1 MTEPFTALT
10 SSYGFQ
16 RAMANLTGRKVRKY
30 LVVLDVDSTM
40 IEQEVIELLA
50 ERVGLRDQVK
60 TLTDLAMAGE
70 IDFREAL
77 LQRVGLLKGL
87 SAEVFKELL
96 AEVRVTDGVPEL
108 VSAIHKSGGL
118 VGAIS
123 GGFVQVL
130 EPLAEKLNLD
140 FFKANNLETSDGVMT
155 GKIVGD
161 IIDAEMKART
171 LLQWAEECGFDSDNT
186 VAVGDGANDIQMLK
200 ASGFAVAFRPK
211 DILRD
216 HADLIIEGDSL
227 EPLISVLEL
236 RSS

>member
-1 MTEPFTALT
+1 
-10 SSYGFQ
+10 
-16 RAMANLTGRKVRKY
+16 
-30 LVVLDVDSTM
+30 M

-60 TLTDLAMAGE
+60 ILTDQAMAGE

-77 LQRVGLLKGL
+77 LKRVGLLEGL
-87 SAEVFKELL
+87 NAKVLEELL
-96 AEVRVTDGVPEL
+96 AEIRITHGVPEL
-108 VSAIHKSGGL
+108 ISAVHNSGGL

-123 GGFVQVL
+123 GGFSQVL
-130 EPLAEKLNLD
+130 ELLSAKLNLD
-140 FFKANNLETSDGVMT
+140 FFKANDLEIEDGVMT
-155 GKIVGD
+155 GRIIGD
-161 IIDAEMKART
+161 IVDAEMKAHT
-171 LLQWAEECGFDSDNT
+171 LLEWAGEYGFDVSST

-211 DILRD
+211 EVLRD

-236 RSS
+236 RPS

>member
-1 MTEPFTALT
+1 M
-10 SSYGFQ
+10 
-16 RAMANLTGRKVRKY
+16 KKY
-30 LVVLDVDSTM
+30 LLVLDVDSTM

-60 TLTDLAMAGE
+60 ILTDQAMAGE
-70 IDFREAL
+70 IDFRTAL
-77 LQRVGLLKGL
+77 LKRVGLLEGL
-87 SAEVFKELL
+87 TDQVFQEVL
-96 AEVRVTDGVPEL
+96 ADIRVTAGVPEL
-108 VSAIHKSGGL
+108 VSAVHKSGGL

-123 GGFVQVL
+123 GGFSQVL
-130 EPLAEKLNLD
+130 EPLADKLSLD
-140 FFKANNLETSDGVMT
+140 FFQANNLEIKEGVIT
-155 GKIVGD
+155 GKIFGD
-161 IIDAEMKART
+161 IVDADMKART
-171 LLQWAEECGFDSDNT
+171 LLEWAGEHGFDVSNT

-211 DILRD
+211 EILRD

>member
-1 MTEPFTALT
+1 
-10 SSYGFQ
+10 
-16 RAMANLTGRKVRKY
+16 
-30 LVVLDVDSTM
+30 M

-60 TLTDLAMAGE
+60 ILTDQAMAGE

-77 LQRVGLLKGL
+77 LKRVGLLEGL
-87 SAEVFKELL
+87 NAKVLEELL
-96 AEVRVTDGVPEL
+96 TEIRITHGVPEL
-108 VSAIHKSGGL
+108 ISAVHNSGGL

-123 GGFVQVL
+123 GGFSQVL
-130 EPLAEKLNLD
+130 ELLSAKLNLD
-140 FFKANNLETSDGVMT
+140 FFKANNLDIENDVIT
-155 GKIVGD
+155 GNVIGD
-161 IIDAEMKART
+161 IVDADMKART
-171 LLQWAEECGFDSDNT
+171 LLQWAEEYGFDISST

-211 DILRD
+211 EILRD
-216 HADLIIEGDSL
+216 YADLIIEGDSL

>member
-1 MTEPFTALT
+1 M
-10 SSYGFQ
+10 
-16 RAMANLTGRKVRKY
+16 KKY
-30 LVVLDVDSTM
+30 LLVLDVDSTM

-60 TLTDLAMAGE
+60 ILTDQAMAGE
-70 IDFREAL
+70 IDFRTAL
-77 LQRVGLLKGL
+77 LKRVGLLEGL
-87 SAEVFKELL
+87 TDQVFQEVL
-96 AEVRVTDGVPEL
+96 ADIRVTAGVPEL
-108 VSAIHKSGGL
+108 VSAVHKSGGL

-123 GGFVQVL
+123 GGFSQVL
-130 EPLAEKLNLD
+130 EPLADKLSLD
-140 FFKANNLETSDGVMT
+140 FLQANNLEIEEGVIT
-155 GKIVGD
+155 GKIIGD
-161 IIDAEMKART
+161 IVDADMKART
-171 LLQWAEECGFDSDNT
+171 LLEWAGEHGFDVSNT

-211 DILRD
+211 EILRD

>member
-1 MTEPFTALT
+1 M
-10 SSYGFQ
+10 
-16 RAMANLTGRKVRKY
+16 KKY
-30 LVVLDVDSTM
+30 LLVLDVDSTL

-60 TLTDLAMAGE
+60 TVTDQAMAGE
-70 IDFREAL
+70 IDFGEAL
-77 LQRVGLLKGL
+77 LQRVRLLEGLTDQVFQ
-87 SAEVFKELL
+87 EVL
-96 AEVRVTDGVPEL
+96 ADIRVTDGVPEL
-108 VSAIHKSGGL
+108 VSAVHKSGGM

-123 GGFVQVL
+123 GGFSQVL
-130 EPLAEKLNLD
+130 EPLADKLSLD
-140 FFKANNLETSDGVMT
+140 FFKANNLEVKDGVIT
-155 GKIVGD
+155 GEIIGD
-161 IIDAEMKART
+161 IVDAEVKART
-171 LLQWAEECGFDSDNT
+171 MLDWAREYGFDVSNT

-216 HADLIIEGDSL
+216 YADLVIEGDSL

>member
-1 MTEPFTALT
+1 MKKFL
-10 SSYGFQ
+10 
-16 RAMANLTGRKVRKY
+16 L
-30 LVVLDVDSTM
+30 VLDVDSTL

-60 TLTDLAMAGE
+60 TVTDQAMAGE

-77 LQRVGLLKGL
+77 LQRVRLLEGLTDQVFQ
-87 SAEVFKELL
+87 EVL
-96 AEVRVTDGVPEL
+96 ADIRVTDGVPEL
-108 VSAIHKSGGL
+108 VSAVHKSGGM

-123 GGFVQVL
+123 GGFSQVL
-130 EPLAEKLNLD
+130 EPLADKLSLD
-140 FFKANNLETSDGVMT
+140 FFKANNLEVKDGVIT
-155 GKIVGD
+155 GEIIGD
-161 IIDAEMKART
+161 IVDAEVKART
-171 LLQWAEECGFDSDNT
+171 MLDWAREDGFDVSNI

-216 HADLIIEGDSL
+216 YADLVIEGDSL

>member
-1 MTEPFTALT
+1 MKKFL
-10 SSYGFQ
+10 
-16 RAMANLTGRKVRKY
+16 L
-30 LVVLDVDSTM
+30 VLDVDSTL

-60 TLTDLAMAGE
+60 TVTDQAMAGE

-77 LQRVGLLKGL
+77 LQRVRLLEGLTDQVFQ
-87 SAEVFKELL
+87 EVL
-96 AEVRVTDGVPEL
+96 ADIRVTDGVPEL
-108 VSAIHKSGGL
+108 VSAVHKSGGM

-123 GGFVQVL
+123 GGFSQVL
-130 EPLAEKLNLD
+130 EPLADKLSLD
-140 FFKANNLETSDGVMT
+140 FFKANNLEVKDGVIT
-155 GKIVGD
+155 GEIIGD
-161 IIDAEMKART
+161 IVDAEVKART
-171 LLQWAEECGFDSDNT
+171 MLDWAREHGFDVSNT

-216 HADLIIEGDSL
+216 YADLVIEGDSL

>member
-1 MTEPFTALT
+1 VKTFL
-10 SSYGFQ
+10 
-16 RAMANLTGRKVRKY
+16 L
-30 LVVLDVDSTM
+30 VLDVDSTL

-60 TLTDLAMAGE
+60 TVTDQAMAGE

-77 LQRVGLLKGL
+77 LQRVRLLEGLTDQVFQ
-87 SAEVFKELL
+87 EVL
-96 AEVRVTDGVPEL
+96 ADIRVTDGVPEL
-108 VSAIHKSGGL
+108 VSAVHKSGGM

-123 GGFVQVL
+123 GGFSQVL
-130 EPLAEKLNLD
+130 EPLADKLSLD
-140 FFKANNLETSDGVMT
+140 FFKANNLEVKDGVIT
-155 GKIVGD
+155 GEIIGD
-161 IIDAEMKART
+161 IVDAEVKART
-171 LLQWAEECGFDSDNT
+171 MLDWAREYGFDVSNT

-216 HADLIIEGDSL
+216 YADLVIEGDSL

>member
-1 MTEPFTALT
+1 M
-10 SSYGFQ
+10 
-16 RAMANLTGRKVRKY
+16 KKY
-30 LVVLDVDSTM
+30 LLVLDVDSTM

-60 TLTDLAMAGE
+60 ILTVQAMAGE
-70 IDFREAL
+70 IDFRTAL
-77 LQRVGLLKGL
+77 LKRVGLLEGL
-87 SAEVFKELL
+87 TDQVFQEVL
-96 AEVRVTDGVPEL
+96 ADIRVTAGVPEL
-108 VSAIHKSGGL
+108 VSAVHKSGGL

-123 GGFVQVL
+123 GGFSQVL
-130 EPLAEKLNLD
+130 EPLADKLSLD
-140 FFKANNLETSDGVMT
+140 FFQANNLEIEEGVIT
-155 GKIVGD
+155 GKIIGD
-161 IIDAEMKART
+161 IVDADMKART
-171 LLQWAEECGFDSDNT
+171 LLEWAGEHGFDVSNT

-211 DILRD
+211 EVLRD

>member
-1 MTEPFTALT
+1 
-10 SSYGFQ
+10 
-16 RAMANLTGRKVRKY
+16 
-30 LVVLDVDSTM
+30 M

-60 TLTDLAMAGE
+60 ILTDQAMAGE

-77 LQRVGLLKGL
+77 LKRVGLLEGL
-87 SAEVFKELL
+87 NAKVLEELL
-96 AEVRVTDGVPEL
+96 AEIRITHGVPEL
-108 VSAIHKSGGL
+108 ISAVHNSGGL

-123 GGFVQVL
+123 GGFSQVL
-130 EPLAEKLNLD
+130 ELLSAKLNLD
-140 FFKANNLETSDGVMT
+140 FFKANNLDIENDVIT
-155 GKIVGD
+155 GNVIGD
-161 IIDAEMKART
+161 IVDADMKART
-171 LLQWAEECGFDSDNT
+171 LLQWAEEYGFDISST

-211 DILRD
+211 EILRD
-216 HADLIIEGDSL
+216 YADLIIEGDSL

>member
-1 MTEPFTALT
+1 
-10 SSYGFQ
+10 
-16 RAMANLTGRKVRKY
+16 
-30 LVVLDVDSTM
+30 M

-60 TLTDLAMAGE
+60 ILTDQAMAGE

-77 LQRVGLLKGL
+77 LKRVGLLEGL
-87 SAEVFKELL
+87 NAKVLEELL
-96 AEVRVTDGVPEL
+96 AEIRITHGVPEL
-108 VSAIHKSGGL
+108 ISAVHNSGGL

-123 GGFVQVL
+123 GGFSQVL
-130 EPLAEKLNLD
+130 ELLSAKLNLD
-140 FFKANNLETSDGVMT
+140 FFKANNLEIENDVIT
-155 GKIVGD
+155 GKIIGEIV
-161 IIDAEMKART
+161 DAEVKART
-171 LLQWAEECGFDSDNT
+171 LLRWAGEYGFDLSST

-211 DILRD
+211 EVLRD

-236 RSS
+236 RPS

>member
-1 MTEPFTALT
+1 M
-10 SSYGFQ
+10 
-16 RAMANLTGRKVRKY
+16 KKY
-30 LVVLDVDSTM
+30 LLVLDVDSTM

-60 TLTDLAMAGE
+60 ILTDQAMAGE
-70 IDFREAL
+70 IDFRTAL
-77 LQRVGLLKGL
+77 LKRVGLLEGL
-87 SAEVFKELL
+87 TDQVFQEVL
-96 AEVRVTDGVPEL
+96 ADIRVTAGVPEL
-108 VSAIHKSGGL
+108 VSAVHKSGGL

-123 GGFVQVL
+123 GGFSQVL
-130 EPLAEKLNLD
+130 EPLADKLSLD
-140 FFKANNLETSDGVMT
+140 FFQANNLEIEEGVIT
-155 GKIVGD
+155 GKIFGD
-161 IIDAEMKART
+161 IVDADMKART
-171 LLQWAEECGFDSDNT
+171 LLEWAGEHGFDVSNT

-211 DILRD
+211 EILRD

>member
-1 MTEPFTALT
+1 MKKFL
-10 SSYGFQ
+10 
-16 RAMANLTGRKVRKY
+16 L
-30 LVVLDVDSTM
+30 VLDVDSTL

-60 TLTDLAMAGE
+60 TVTDQAMAGE

-77 LQRVGLLKGL
+77 LQRVRLLEGLTDQVFQ
-87 SAEVFKELL
+87 EVL
-96 AEVRVTDGVPEL
+96 ADIRVTDGVPEL
-108 VSAIHKSGGL
+108 VSAVHKSGGM

-123 GGFVQVL
+123 GGFSQVL
-130 EPLAEKLNLD
+130 EPLADKLSLD
-140 FFKANNLETSDGVMT
+140 FFKANNLEVKDGVIT
-155 GKIVGD
+155 GEIIGD
-161 IIDAEMKART
+161 IVDAEVKART
-171 LLQWAEECGFDSDNT
+171 MLDWAREYGFDVSNT

-216 HADLIIEGDSL
+216 YADLVIEGDSL

>member
-1 MTEPFTALT
+1 M
-10 SSYGFQ
+10 
-16 RAMANLTGRKVRKY
+16 RKY

-108 VSAIHKSGGL
+108 VSAVHKSGGL

>member
-1 MTEPFTALT
+1 MKKFL
-10 SSYGFQ
+10 
-16 RAMANLTGRKVRKY
+16 L
-30 LVVLDVDSTM
+30 VLDVDSTL

-60 TLTDLAMAGE
+60 TVTDQAMAGE

-77 LQRVGLLKGL
+77 LQRVRLLEGLTDQVFQ
-87 SAEVFKELL
+87 EVL
-96 AEVRVTDGVPEL
+96 ADIRVTDGVPEL
-108 VSAIHKSGGL
+108 VSAVHKSGGL

-123 GGFVQVL
+123 GGFSQVL
-130 EPLAEKLNLD
+130 EPLADKLSLD
-140 FFKANNLETSDGVMT
+140 FFKANYLEVKDGVIT
-155 GKIVGD
+155 GEIIGD
-161 IIDAEMKART
+161 IVDAEVKART
-171 LLQWAEECGFDSDNT
+171 MLDWAREYGFDVSNT

-200 ASGFAVAFRPK
+200 ASGLAVAFRPK

-216 HADLIIEGDSL
+216 YADLVIEGDSL

>member
-1 MTEPFTALT
+1 
-10 SSYGFQ
+10 
-16 RAMANLTGRKVRKY
+16 MANLTGRKVRKY

-70 IDFREAL
+70 IDFRDAL
-77 LQRVGLLKGL
+77 LKRVGLLKGL

-108 VSAIHKSGGL
+108 VSAVHKSGGL
-118 VGAIS
+118 LGAIS

-140 FFKANNLETSDGVMT
+140 FFKANNLEISDGVIT
-155 GKIVGD
+155 GRIVGD
-161 IIDAEMKART
+161 IVDAEMKART

-216 HADLIIEGDSL
+216 HAALIIEGDSL

>member
-1 MTEPFTALT
+1 MKKFL
-10 SSYGFQ
+10 
-16 RAMANLTGRKVRKY
+16 L
-30 LVVLDVDSTM
+30 VLDVDSTL

-60 TLTDLAMAGE
+60 TVTDQAMAGE

-77 LQRVGLLKGL
+77 LQRVRLLEGLTDQVFQ
-87 SAEVFKELL
+87 EVL
-96 AEVRVTDGVPEL
+96 ADIRVTDGVPEL
-108 VSAIHKSGGL
+108 VSAVHKSGGM

-123 GGFVQVL
+123 GGFSQVL
-130 EPLAEKLNLD
+130 EPLADKLSLD
-140 FFKANNLETSDGVMT
+140 FFKANNLEVKDGVIT
-155 GKIVGD
+155 GEIIGD
-161 IIDAEMKART
+161 IVDAEVKART
-171 LLQWAEECGFDSDNT
+171 MLDWAREHGFDVSNT

-200 ASGFAVAFRPK
+200 ASGLAVAFRPK

-216 HADLIIEGDSL
+216 YADLVIEGDSL

>member
-1 MTEPFTALT
+1 M
-10 SSYGFQ
+10 
-16 RAMANLTGRKVRKY
+16 RKY
-30 LVVLDVDSTM
+30 LLVLDVDSTM

-60 TLTDLAMAGE
+60 ILTDQAMAGE

-77 LQRVGLLKGL
+77 MKRVGLLEGL
-87 SAEVFKELL
+87 NAKVLEELL
-96 AEVRVTDGVPEL
+96 AEIRITHGVPEL
-108 VSAIHKSGGL
+108 ISAVHNSGGL

-123 GGFVQVL
+123 GGFSQVL
-130 EPLAEKLNLD
+130 ELLSAELNLD
-140 FFKANNLETSDGVMT
+140 FFKANNLEIENDVIT
-155 GKIVGD
+155 GKIIGEIV
-161 IIDAEMKART
+161 DAEVKART
-171 LLQWAEECGFDSDNT
+171 LLRWAGEYGFDLSST

-211 DILRD
+211 EVLRD

-236 RSS
+236 RPS